1 MKKRNTD
8 VLVGNE
14 GKHYSRITFNLLP
27 SGCRVDTLEGRQ
39 YTVVPMVML
48 TEGVHA
54 GSQGPL
60 FYPKDELGK
69 TPVVWNHKPIV
80 VYHPTLNG
88 QGISACNVDV
98 LNKQKVGVVLNTK
111 FEGGRLKAEAW
122 IDKDRANA
130 VDERIMTAVDGKE
143 VMELSTGLFI
153 DVENTTGKWKSEE
166 YQGIARNY
174 RPDHLALLPDQ
185 IGACSIADG
194 AGLLRNQAMRDPAFR
209 GILFK
214 LGLVDNELSH
224 SDTQSALYAACRER
238 FGIGDPMSVSSYWIA
253 DVFDNFFIYEKD
265 GKFWRLGYMSNDTG
279 VSLSDETPVQVTRKS
294 SWVTVG
300 ATNNT
305 TQNNMNKTQLIVAI
319 LAANCGLAE
328 ADREALN
335 GMTDKQLE
343 TIHSLVKEHPTVN
356 FSLDKKDGKVVLLS
370 KKEAVPTAPTVPPSA
385 PQPSAATTPAVTP
398 AAAPAANASKVVSVQ
413 EYIQNAPREV
423 QDVLSNAMAVHN
435 DEKQKLITTIL
446 ANKRNTFSKENLE
459 ARPLTELK
467 AIASLAVEEPPANNI
482 TSSPNYSGQ
491 APVPSTGGQKV
502 EALTLP
508 TMNFDPPGRKKTA
521 ATATA

>member
-1 MKKRNTD
+1 MVR
-8 VLVGNE
+8 NE
-14 GKHYSRITFNLLP
+14 GVKQYSRITFNLLP
-27 SGCRVDTLEGRQ
+27 AGCRLDTLEGRQ
-39 YTVVPMVML
+39 YTVVPMVIL

-88 QGISACNVDV
+88 EGISACDV
-98 LNKQKVGVVLNTK
+98 TVINKQKIGLMMNTR
-111 FEGGRLKAEAW
+111 FEGGRLKSEAW

-130 VDERIMTAVDGKE
+130 VDERIMAAVDNKE
-143 VMELSTGLFI
+143 MMELSTGLFI
-153 DVENTTGKWKSEE
+153 DVENTTGKWKSED

-224 SDTQSALYAACRER
+224 SDIQSALMTAVREK
-238 FGIGDPMSVSSYWIA
+238 FNIGDNGPFVWVA
-253 DVFDNFFIYEKD
+253 DVFDNFFIYERD
-265 GKFWRLGYMSNDTG
+265 GKFWRLGYMSNDNG
-279 VSLSDETPVQVTRKS
+279 VSLSDETPVQVQRKS

-300 ATNNT
+300 ATNNNVK
-305 TQNNMNKTQLIVAI
+305 QNNMNKTQLIVAI
-319 LAANCGLAE
+319 LAANCGLVE

-335 GMTDKQLE
+335 GMTDQQLE
-343 TIHSLVKEHPTVN
+343 SIHNMVKEHPTVN
-356 FSLDKKDGKVVLLS
+356 FSLDKKDNKVILLA
-370 KKEAVPTAPTVPPSA
+370 KNKTAANPPPSA
-385 PQPSAATTPAVTP
+385 PEAPPVTAPPSPATPPPATN
-398 AAAPAANASKVVSVQ
+398 APKVVSTQ
-413 EYIQNAPREV
+413 EYIQQAPREV
-423 QDVLSNAMAVHN
+423 QDVLANAMCVYN
-435 DEKQKLITTIL
+435 DEKQKLIGIIL
-446 ANKRNTFSKENLE
+446 GNKKNSFTKDNLE

-467 AIASLAVEEPPANNI
+467 AIASLAAPEEQPPNI
-482 TSSPNYSGQ
+482 THLPNYSGQ
-491 APVPSTGGQKV
+491 APVPSSNAQKV
-502 EALTLP
+502 EALPLP
-508 TMNFDPPGRKKTA
+508 TMNFDPPGKKKTVA
-521 ATATA
+521 A

>member
-1 MKKRNTD
+1 MRTRNTD
-8 VLVGNE
+8 VLVRNE
-14 GKHYSRITFNLLP
+14 GKRFSQITFNLLP
-27 SGCRVDTLEGRQ
+27 SGCRLDTLEGRQ

-60 FYPKDELGK
+60 FYPKDELSK
-69 TPVVWNHKPIV
+69 TPVVWNHKPLV
-80 VYHPTLNG
+80 VYHPILNG
-88 QGISACNVDV
+88 QGISACDVDV
-98 LNKQKVGVVLNTK
+98 LNKQKIGLVLNTK

-130 VDERIMTAVDGKE
+130 VDERIMAAVDSKE
-143 VMELSTGLFI
+143 MMELSTGLFI

-166 YQGIARNY
+166 YQGIARNF

-194 AGLLRNQAMRDPAFR
+194 AGLLRNQAMHDPAFR

-224 SDTQSALYAACRER
+224 SDVASALYAACREK
-238 FGIGDPMSVSSYWIA
+238 FGIGGIGGPVNYWIA

-265 GKFWRLGYMSNDTG
+265 GKFWRLGYMSNDNG
-279 VSLSDETPVQVTRKS
+279 VSLSDETPVQVMRKS

-319 LAANCGLAE
+319 LAANCGLVE
-328 ADREALN
+328 TDREALN
-335 GMTDKQLE
+335 AMTDAQLASL
-343 TIHSLVKEHPTVN
+343 HSMVKEHPTVN
-356 FSLDKKDGKVVLLS
+356 FSLDKKDDKVVLLS
-370 KKEAVPTAPTVPPSA
+370 KKEASAPPAPATNLNPPSA
-385 PQPSAATTPAVTP
+385 PPIQP
-398 AAAPAANASKVVSVQ
+398 AASTPPNPAPVTNAPKVVSVQ
-413 EYIQNAPREV
+413 EYIQGAPREV
-423 QDVLSNAMAVHN
+423 QDVLTNAMQIHN
-435 DEKQKLITTIL
+435 EEKQKLIATIL
-446 ANKRNTFSKENLE
+446 ANKRNAFTKEMLE
-459 ARPLTELK
+459 SRPLNELR
-467 AIASLAVEEPPANNI
+467 AIASLAEEQPANNI
-482 TSSPNYSGQ
+482 TSLPNYSGQ
-491 APVPSTGGQKV
+491 GPVPSTGGQKV

-521 ATATA
+521 AA